1 MKYQEKVATRA
12 DVRALFERVRANP
25 AISHYRGYTATA
37 SYGWD
42 AEVKDY
48 CKREGEAFFE
58 NPSFDPHY
66 VLQGCG
72 TPGEPIDEYVE
83 SECVE
88 ALRAERGKLCRMI
101 DTLNDRI
108 AAYEKR
114 LCEVSAERD
123 EALRALAALREALL
137 AIRRLAE
144 QV

>member
-1 MKYQEKVATRA
+1 MTS
-12 DVRALFERVRANP
+12 ALNP
-25 AISHYRGYTATA
+25 APAASGYMVRVHDKIKAVETFTSAPI
-37 SYGWD
+37 
-42 AEVKDY
+42 
-48 CKREGEAFFE
+48 EGEAFFE

>member
-1 MKYQEKVATRA
+1 MKYQERVATRA

-42 AEVKDY
+42 AEVGDY
-48 CKREGEAFFE
+48 RKREGEAFFE
-58 NPSFDPHY
+58 NPSFDPQY

-72 TPGEPIDEYVE
+72 TPGQAIDVYVE
-83 SECVE
+83 EECVE
-88 ALRAERGKLCRMI
+88 ALRAERGELCRMI
-101 DTLNDRI
+101 DTLNARI
-108 AAYEKR
+108 TEYEKR

-123 EALRALAALREALL
+123 EARRALAALREALL

-144 QV
+144 AA